1 MNETRTF
8 ALPYQPPYQW
18 ERMLDLLA
26 LRVIPGVET
35 VRDGAYWRTV
45 RATAKDG
52 QQLTGWIRVRNN
64 AEKSQIEVEYCT
76 ELAPAEECLRARLA
90 RLFDVG
96 RNPAA
101 IGAALESMNEIM
113 PGSFVAGTRI
123 PGCYDGFEMVCRAVL
138 GQQVSVK
145 SASTLA
151 GRMAATFGTPPET
164 GIQGLTC
171 LFPTPADIRA
181 LAVDAPI
188 ENALGPL
195 GIIRTRS
202 RTMLALAELL
212 ERDPQAI
219 EPCEPGGATPE
230 EKIAALVALPG
241 IGDWTG
247 HYLAMRSMGWSDAF
261 PATDLGVIKFL
272 GTKKPKELVAAAE
285 KWRPW
290 RSYAVLNMWCF
301 EQAQAEKEAAAKKAA
316 APQKKRAKKSAN

>member
-8 ALPYQPPYQW
+8 TLSYQPPYQW
-18 ERMLDLLA
+18 ERMLDFLT
-26 LRVIPGVET
+26 LRAIPGVEA
-35 VRDGAYWRTV
+35 VRDSAYWRTV
-45 RATAKDG
+45 RAASPDR
-52 QQLTGWIRVRNN
+52 QLLAGWICVRNC
-64 AEKSQIEVEYCT
+64 AEKSQIEVEYNV
-76 ELAPAEECLRARLA
+76 ELAPAGSHLRARLA
-90 RLFDVG
+90 RLFDVD

-101 IGAALESMNEIM
+101 IGAALESMNALH
-113 PGSFVAGTRI
+113 PGSYVAGTRI

-151 GRMAATFGTPPET
+151 GRMAATFGTPLVT

-247 HYLAMRSMGWSDAF
+247 HYIAMRSMGWSDAF

-272 GTKKPKELVAAAE
+272 GTKKPKELMAAAE
-285 KWRPW
+285 TWRPW

-301 EQAQAEKEAAAKKAA
+301 EQAQAEKETAAKAA
-316 APQKKRAKKSAN
+316 APKKRGKKNAT

>member
-1 MNETRTF
+1 MNETCTF
-8 ALPYQPPYQW
+8 TLPYTPPYQW
-18 ERMLDLLA
+18 ERMLDFLT
-26 LRVIPGVET
+26 LRAIPGVEA

-45 RATAKDG
+45 RALTPDG
-52 QQLTGWIRVRNN
+52 QQLSGWVCVKNCP
-64 AEKSQIEVEYCT
+64 EKSQIEVEYCA
-76 ELAPAEECLRARLA
+76 ELAPAQEHLRTRLA
-90 RLFDVG
+90 RLFDAS
-96 RNPAA
+96 RDPAA
-101 IGAALESMNEIM
+101 VGTALESMNQLH

-151 GRMAATFGTPPET
+151 GRMAATFGTPLAT

-202 RTMLALAELL
+202 RTMLALAQLL
-212 ERDPQAI
+212 EERPDAI
-219 EPCEPGGATPE
+219 EPCVEGSATPE

-247 HYLAMRSMGWSDAF
+247 HYIAMRAMGWSDAF

-272 GTKKPKELVAAAE
+272 GTKKPKELIAAAE
-285 KWRPW
+285 TWRPW

-301 EQAQAEKEAAAKKAA
+301 EQAQAEKEAAAKAA
-316 APQKKRAKKSAN
+316 APKKRGKKNPT